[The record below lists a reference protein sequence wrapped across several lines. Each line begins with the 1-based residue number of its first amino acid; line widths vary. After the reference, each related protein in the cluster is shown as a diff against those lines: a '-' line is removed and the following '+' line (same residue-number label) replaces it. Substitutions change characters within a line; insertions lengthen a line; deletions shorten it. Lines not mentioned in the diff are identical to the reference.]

1 MFRYYSCIFKINSFK
16 ETTARAI
23 ILRKIGVP
31 LSYTIETS
39 NGSFFDYE
47 KLSDVPYTQ
56 ALWKGMGKNVAVALY
71 EYVDLVLMSDRNRY
85 EKVTAKKK
93 DKHSSK
99 KGHPKSSSKKSPSK
113 AM

>member
-1 MFRYYSCIFKINSFK
+1 
-16 ETTARAI
+16 
-23 ILRKIGVP
+23 
-31 LSYTIETS
+31 
-39 NGSFFDYE
+39 
-47 KLSDVPYTQ
+47 
-56 ALWKGMGKNVAVALY
+56 MGTNVAVALY